1 MVPMQLFIRTM
12 IITTMFEIISLPF
25 FQRAI
30 IVGVIMAITAALL
43 GVFVV
48 IRRMSFFTD
57 AVSHASLTG
66 VALALLVGVHPF
78 IGAVIVSIL
87 VGLLV
92 SRLQRSGKQEVDTII
107 GVLFST
113 TLALGVLIISLMNGY
128 RGNLFQYLFGDIIAV
143 NSSDVALSFVLLSIV
158 LVVLF
163 GAFKSLTKV
172 AVHEDMARV
181 DGVRVGLIDGLF
193 LVVLAAVVAVGLKV
207 VGAILMSALMILPA
221 ATAQYLAKSFRSM
234 VILSVVSAVVSMCG
248 GLFIAAAFSLPTG
261 PTIVLVSAGLFVLAA
276 LGGIL
281 KSR

>member
-1 MVPMQLFIRTM
+1 MVHMQLFIRT
-12 IITTMFEIISLPF
+12 IITTTMFEIISLPF

-30 IVGVIMAITAALL
+30 IVGIVMAITAALL

-92 SRLQRSGKQEVDTII
+92 SRLQKSGKQEVDTII

-143 NSSDVALSFVLLSIV
+143 NSNDVIVSIVLLGVV

-163 GAFKSLTKV
+163 SAFKSLTKV

-181 DGVRVGLIDGLF
+181 DGVRVGLVDGLF

-234 VILSVVSAVVSMCG
+234 VILSVVSAVIAMCG
-248 GLFIAAAFSLPTG
+248 GLFVAAAFSLPTG

>member
-1 MVPMQLFIRTM
+1 M
-12 IITTMFEIISLPF
+12 TTMNMLEIISLPF

-48 IRRMSFFTD
+48 VRRMSFFTD

-66 VALALLVGVHPF
+66 VALALLAGIHPF
-78 IGAVIVSIL
+78 VGAVIVSIF

-92 SRLQRSGKQEVDTII
+92 SRLQKQGKQEVDTII

-113 TLALGVLIISLMNGY
+113 TLALGVMIISMMKGY

-143 NSSDVALSFVLLSIV
+143 NSTDVILSFVLLFAVVFV
-158 LVVLF
+158 LL
-163 GAFKSLTKV
+163 GAFKALTKV

-181 DGVRVGLIDGLF
+181 HGVSVDVLDAVF
-193 LVVLAAVVAVGLKV
+193 LVLLASVVAVGLKV

-221 ATAQYLAKSFRSM
+221 ATAQYLAASFRGM
-234 VILSVVSAVVSMCG
+234 IVISVVVAVLAMIL
-248 GLFIAAAFSLPTG
+248 GLFVSAAFSLPTG
-261 PTIVLVSAGLFVLAA
+261 PTIVLVSAGLFVLASVR
-276 LGGIL
+276 GIL
-281 KSR
+281 GARQ

>member
-1 MVPMQLFIRTM
+1 
-12 IITTMFEIISLPF
+12 MFEIISFPF

-66 VALALLVGVHPF
+66 VALALLIGVHPF
-78 IGAVIVSIL
+78 LGALVVSIFI
-87 VGLLV
+87 GLLV
-92 SRLQRSGKQEVDTII
+92 SRLQRQGKQEVDTII

-113 TLALGVLIISLMNGY
+113 TLAFGVLIISMLKGY

-143 NSSDVALSFVLLSIV
+143 NIIDVYLSIV
-158 LVVLF
+158 LFVAVVLVLVI
-163 GAFKSLTKV
+163 AFKSLTKV

-181 DGVRVGLIDGLF
+181 DGVRVNMLDALF
-193 LVVLAAVVAVGLKV
+193 LILLAAVVAVGLKV

-221 ATAQYLAKSFRSM
+221 ATAQYLAPSFRGM
-234 VILSVVSAVVSMCG
+234 VLISVVAAVIAMVV
-248 GLFIAAAFSLPTG
+248 GLAAAAAFSLPTG

-276 LGGIL
+276 VRGIL
-281 KSR
+281 QSK

>member
-1 MVPMQLFIRTM
+1 
-12 IITTMFEIISLPF
+12 MFEIISLPF

-143 NSSDVALSFVLLSIV
+143 NSSDVVLSFVLLSIV

>member
-1 MVPMQLFIRTM
+1 
-12 IITTMFEIISLPF
+12 MFEILSLPF

-66 VALALLVGVHPF
+66 VAVALLAGVHPF
-78 IGAVIVSIL
+78 VGALIVSVF

-92 SRLQRSGKQEVDTII
+92 SRLQRQGKQEIDTII

-113 TLALGVLIISLMNGY
+113 TLALGVLIISMMKGY

-143 NSSDVALSFVLLSIV
+143 NSSDVVLSLFLLFAVVFVLL
-158 LVVLF
+158 
-163 GAFKSLTKV
+163 GAFKAMTKV
-172 AVHEDMARV
+172 AVHEDMAHVDRV
-181 DGVRVGLIDGLF
+181 SVDALDAIF
-193 LVVLAAVVAVGLKV
+193 LVLLAAVVAVGLKV

-221 ATAQYLAKSFRSM
+221 ATAQYLAPSFRGM
-234 VILSVVSAVVSMCG
+234 VIISVVAAVVAMLL
-248 GLFIAAAFSLPTG
+248 GLFVAAVFSLPTG
-261 PTIVLVSAGLFVLAA
+261 PTIVLVSAALFVLAA
-276 LGGIL
+276 VRGIL